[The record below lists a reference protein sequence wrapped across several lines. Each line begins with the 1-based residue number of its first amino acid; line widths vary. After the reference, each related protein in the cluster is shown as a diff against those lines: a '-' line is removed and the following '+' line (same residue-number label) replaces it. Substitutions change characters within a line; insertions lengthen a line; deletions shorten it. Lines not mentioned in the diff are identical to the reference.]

1 MKFTF
6 NKQTE
11 KAWITFMDEEWCT
24 TWHPVT
30 DVLGNHLDWSDDIMD
45 HCRKQFNNP
54 NKRFWRSFGIART
67 SQMLMDNAERD
78 NL

>member
-11 KAWITFMDEEWCT
+11 KAWITFFEGHE
-24 TWHPVT
+24 WHPVT

-45 HCRKQFNNP
+45 HCRKQFNNK
-54 NKRFWRSFGIART
+54 NNWKSFGIART
-67 SQMLMDNAERD
+67 SQMLMDNTERD